1 MIKHLSILGMLL
13 FSLGACTYTMKIQDG
28 AMAVD
33 RKQYAVA
40 IKLLKKEYSE
50 ADTRIEKGK
59 LAYLMGQSY
68 DALHQGPD
76 AISWYKIAYDNQ
88 YGVDALRDY
97 AFALKQ
103 AEQYTEAARVFK
115 ELGLEIGSPY
125 EYRKE
130 IRACEVAAEWA
141 QEKRRAYEV
150 EVLPFNAA
158 AADYAPTLYGENE
171 LVITSDRSAA
181 TGDKTYNWTGQSFSD
196 LFVVN
201 LESSTVT
208 PFPAGINSDD
218 NEGSAAFSPDGK
230 RLLFT
235 RCTAPKGED
244 AYCKIM
250 LSTKITDGTWGPV
263 APLPFQKAGINYMHP
278 AMSAD
283 GQTLYF
289 SADDPEGW
297 GGFDLYAS
305 TYNNGNWQEPSL
317 LSRAINTPND
327 EQFPFLDNDTL
338 YFASAGHTGMG
349 GLDVFRSNKLPSGNW
364 APPVNLK
371 TPINSGS
378 DDLGFVIDRRTPVT
392 RNSTL
397 ATGFFTTRRGEVGG
411 DDIYRFYQVV
421 LPPEPI
427 PDVAPEYRNLLDVY
441 VVEKIFQEP
450 GNPNSK
456 VLGRRP
462 LPGASLTIQV
472 GKEERTVAVDEE
484 GKVSLT
490 LQDNTRYEFFASQ
503 TGYLNNDAVFSS
515 FGLGKD
521 PNRPEQLYELEIVLD
536 KVFLNQEIV
545 LENIY
550 YDFDKFFIRDDAKPT
565 LTALANILKKNP
577 TINIQMGSHTD
588 CRGGDTYNQELS
600 QKRAQAAVDF
610 LIQEGIN
617 ASRLAAIGYGE
628 SQPEATCL
636 CTRCTEEEHQQN
648 RRTTFNIVE

>member
-1 MIKHLSILGMLL
+1 MIKHLSILGFLL
-13 FSLGACTYTMKIQDG
+13 FFLGACSYTMKIQDG

-40 IKLLKKEYSE
+40 IKMLKKEYGK

-68 DALHQGPD
+68 DALHQGAD

-103 AEQYTEAARVFK
+103 GEAYTEAAQAFK

-141 QEKRRAYEV
+141 LEKRQAYAI

-158 AADYAPTLYGENE
+158 AADYAPTLYGEDE

-181 TGDKTYNWTGQSFSD
+181 TGDDTYNWTGQSFSD

-201 LESSTVT
+201 LTSNTVT
-208 PFPAGINSDD
+208 PFPAGINTDD
-218 NEGSAAFSPDGK
+218 NEGSVAFSPDG
-230 RLLFT
+230 RRILFT

-244 AYCKIM
+244 AYCKLM
-250 LSTKITDGTWGPV
+250 LSTKIADGTWGPSE
-263 APLPFQKAGINYMHP
+263 PLPFQKAGINYMHP

-283 GQTLYF
+283 GKTLYF

-297 GGFDLYAS
+297 GGFDLYS
-305 TYNNGNWQEPSL
+305 SDYNNGTWEEPRL
-317 LSRAINTPND
+317 LSRTINTPND

-338 YFASAGHTGMG
+338 YFASSGHTGMG

-364 APPVNLK
+364 APPLNLK
-371 TPINSGS
+371 APINSGS
-378 DDLGFVIDRRTPVT
+378 DDFGFIIDRRAAIT
-392 RNSTL
+392 RDNTL
-397 ATGFFTTRRGEVGG
+397 PMGYFTTRRGEVGS

-427 PDVAPEYRNLLDVY
+427 PTIPPEYRNLLDVY
-441 VVEKIFQEP
+441 VVEKIYQEP

-472 GKEERTVAVDEE
+472 GQEERTVVVDEE

-490 LQDNTRYEFFASQ
+490 LQDNTLYDFFASQ
-503 TGYLNNDAVFSS
+503 TGYLNNDAKFSS
-515 FGLGKD
+515 IGLGKD
-521 PNRPEQLYELEIVLD
+521 PNRPEQVYELEIVLD
-536 KVFLNQEIV
+536 KIFLNQEIV

-565 LTALANILKKNP
+565 LTALASILKKNP
-577 TINIQMGSHTD
+577 SINIQMGSHTD

-610 LIQEGIN
+610 LIQDGIN
-617 ASRLAAIGYGE
+617 AARLAAIGYGE

-636 CTRCTEEEHQQN
+636 CTRCTEEEHQRN
-648 RRTTFNIVE
+648 RRTTFKIVE